1 MKNLELKNL
10 GVQEM
15 NTKEM
20 STIEGGGI
28 LSDLVGG
35 LVKEVVSITTVSV
48 ASTVA
53 FLKQQVGYIFG
64 SL

>member
-20 STIEGGGI
+20 STIEGGGV
-28 LSDLVGG
+28 LGDLLGG
-35 LVKEVVSITTVSV
+35 LVKEALFITTVTV

-53 FLKQQVGYIFG
+53 FVKQQVGYIFG